1 MTEPDV
7 VRIIISMIFVVLLI
21 LLIGWGARKVGWL
34 RNTQSTGIKVV
45 GVQNLGAR
53 TFVAVIQVEDTR
65 LVVGVT
71 PHTVSLLHSQTLP
84 AATAHTRTDTGGETT
99 ENTAQSPLP
108 NGDSATQITHTPQ
121 PNSAKGF
128 SQLLQSVT
136 RKR

>member
-7 VRIIISMIFVVLLI
+7 VRIIISMVFVVLLI

-34 RNTQSTGIKVV
+34 RNTQSTGIKVL

-71 PHTVSLLHSQTLP
+71 PHTVSLLHSHTLP
-84 AATAHTRTDTGGETT
+84 AAAAHACTGTDNETAES
-99 ENTAQSPLP
+99 TAQSPLP
-108 NGDSATQITHTPQ
+108 SGDSAARTTHTPQ